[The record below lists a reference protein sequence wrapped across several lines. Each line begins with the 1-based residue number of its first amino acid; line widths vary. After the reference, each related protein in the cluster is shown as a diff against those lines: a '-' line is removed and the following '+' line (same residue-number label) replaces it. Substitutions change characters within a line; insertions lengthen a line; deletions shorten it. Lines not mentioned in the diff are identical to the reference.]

1 MNKKRTSLKALILVP
16 VFILGILSV
25 LSNVMAVNNIRKVNR
40 NASRIADD
48 CMNNISELS
57 AIENETQSIHKLGL
71 SHIIATDLNTM
82 ISIVEEM
89 QTEQETL
96 EQELEDYRKYV
107 EPEDESSYETVVSN
121 FETMKY
127 ELGNLM
133 AYSALGKN
141 TEAYALANGAVSESS
156 MAIQNEINVMKE
168 HANTAASDAREK
180 LSDVYL
186 GALVSNGIIIAISVT
201 LLMVAL
207 YCVIRFVIKPI
218 LATNKDIRDIISG
231 IDKGE
236 GDLTRRV
243 AVLSNDEI
251 ADLGNGINLFMD
263 KLQQILKMII
273 ENTNHMENVVRE
285 VGESVATSNDSAT
298 DLSAMTEE
306 LSATMQDVGHSVSVI
321 NNNTENVR
329 GDVEMIAHKSGEIN
343 EFSKEMKANADK
355 MESDARNNMDKTNET
370 IGIILEGLGKAI
382 EDSHS
387 VGQVTSLTDE
397 ILNISSQTNLLALN
411 ASIEAARAG
420 EAGKGFAVVADEI
433 RGLADSSRETAN
445 RIQQINSVV
454 VAAVNNLSDNAN
466 ELVGY
471 IQNAILPEFEAFVES
486 GVKYRDNA
494 SYIEN
499 AMQEF
504 TAKTDMLKKNID
516 EIALSISAITTAV
529 DEGAEGINGAAK
541 STQNL
546 VEDIV
551 NISDKMNE
559 NKVIAQTLQKST
571 HVFANF

>member
-48 CMNNISELS
+48 CMNSISELS

-121 FETMKY
+121 YETMKY
-127 ELGNLM
+127 ELGNL
-133 AYSALGKN
+133 
-141 TEAYALANGAVSESS
+141 
-156 MAIQNEINVMKE
+156 
-168 HANTAASDAREK
+168 
-180 LSDVYL
+180 
-186 GALVSNGIIIAISVT
+186 
-201 LLMVAL
+201 VAL

>member
-48 CMNNISELS
+48 CMNSISELS

-121 FETMKY
+121 YETMKY

-168 HANTAASDAREK
+168 HANTAVSDAREK

-420 EAGKGFAVVADEI
+420 EAGKGFAVVAD
-433 RGLADSSRETAN
+433 SSRETAN

>member
-48 CMNNISELS
+48 CMNSISELS

-89 QTEQETL
+89 QTEQKTL

-121 FETMKY
+121 YETMKY

-141 TEAYALANGAVSESS
+141 TEAYALANGVVSESS

-168 HANTAASDAREK
+168 HANTAASDARER

>member
-48 CMNNISELS
+48 CMNSISELS

-121 FETMKY
+121 YETMKY

-141 TEAYALANGAVSESS
+141 TEAYALANGVVSENC

>member
-48 CMNNISELS
+48 CMNSISELS

-121 FETMKY
+121 YETMKY

-387 VGQVTSLTDE
+387 VGQVTGLTDE

>member
-1 MNKKRTSLKALILVP
+1 
-16 VFILGILSV
+16 
-25 LSNVMAVNNIRKVNR
+25 
-40 NASRIADD
+40 
-48 CMNNISELS
+48 
-57 AIENETQSIHKLGL
+57 
-71 SHIIATDLNTM
+71 
-82 ISIVEEM
+82 
-89 QTEQETL
+89 
-96 EQELEDYRKYV
+96 
-107 EPEDESSYETVVSN
+107 
-121 FETMKY
+121 
-127 ELGNLM
+127 
-133 AYSALGKN
+133 
-141 TEAYALANGAVSESS
+141 
-156 MAIQNEINVMKE
+156 
-168 HANTAASDAREK
+168 
-180 LSDVYL
+180 
-186 GALVSNGIIIAISVT
+186 
-201 LLMVAL
+201 MVAL

-387 VGQVTSLTDE
+387 VGQVTSLTNE

>member
-1 MNKKRTSLKALILVP
+1 MP

-48 CMNNISELS
+48 CMNSISELS

-121 FETMKY
+121 YETMKY

-156 MAIQNEINVMKE
+156 TAIQNEINVMKE

-420 EAGKGFAVVADEI
+420 EAGKGFAVVAD
-433 RGLADSSRETAN
+433 SSRETAN

>member
-48 CMNNISELS
+48 YMNSISELS

-121 FETMKY
+121 YETMKY

>member
-1 MNKKRTSLKALILVP
+1 MNRKRTSLKALILVP

-48 CMNNISELS
+48 CMNSISELS

-121 FETMKY
+121 YETMKY

-141 TEAYALANGAVSESS
+141 TEAYALANGVVSESS

-168 HANTAASDAREK
+168 HANTAASDARER

-218 LATNKDIRDIISG
+218 LATNRDIRDIISG

>member
-48 CMNNISELS
+48 CMNSISELS

-71 SHIIATDLNTM
+71 SHIIVTDLNTM

-121 FETMKY
+121 YETMKY

>member
-48 CMNNISELS
+48 CMNSISELS

-121 FETMKY
+121 YETMKY

-236 GDLTRRV
+236 GDLTKRV

-370 IGIILEGLGKAI
+370 IGIILEGHGKAI

>member
-40 NASRIADD
+40 NASSIADD
-48 CMNNISELS
+48 CMNSISELS
-57 AIENETQSIHKLGL
+57 AIENETESIHKLGL

-82 ISIVEEM
+82 IAIVEEM

-121 FETMKY
+121 YETMKY

-141 TEAYALANGAVSESS
+141 TEAYALANGVVSESS

-218 LATNKDIRDIISG
+218 LATNKDISDIISG

-571 HVFANF
+571 HVFAKF

>member
-48 CMNNISELS
+48 CMNSISELS

-121 FETMKY
+121 YETMKY

-236 GDLTRRV
+236 GDMTKRV

>member
-48 CMNNISELS
+48 CINSISELS

-121 FETMKY
+121 YETMKY

>member
-1 MNKKRTSLKALILVP
+1 MNRKRTSLKVLILVP

-48 CMNNISELS
+48 CMNSISELS

-121 FETMKY
+121 YETMKY

-141 TEAYALANGAVSESS
+141 TEAYALANGVVGESS

-168 HANTAASDAREK
+168 HANTAASDARER

>member
-48 CMNNISELS
+48 CMNSISELS

-121 FETMKY
+121 YETMKY

-251 ADLGNGINLFMD
+251 ADLGNSINLFMD

>member
-1 MNKKRTSLKALILVP
+1 
-16 VFILGILSV
+16 
-25 LSNVMAVNNIRKVNR
+25 
-40 NASRIADD
+40 
-48 CMNNISELS
+48 
-57 AIENETQSIHKLGL
+57 
-71 SHIIATDLNTM
+71 
-82 ISIVEEM
+82 
-89 QTEQETL
+89 
-96 EQELEDYRKYV
+96 
-107 EPEDESSYETVVSN
+107 
-121 FETMKY
+121 
-127 ELGNLM
+127 
-133 AYSALGKN
+133 
-141 TEAYALANGAVSESS
+141 
-156 MAIQNEINVMKE
+156 MKE

-420 EAGKGFAVVADEI
+420 EAGKGFAVVAD
-433 RGLADSSRETAN
+433 SSRETAN

>member
-48 CMNNISELS
+48 CMNSISELS

-121 FETMKY
+121 YETMKY

-251 ADLGNGINLFMD
+251 ADLGNVINLFMD
-263 KLQQILKMII
+263 KLLQILKMII

-420 EAGKGFAVVADEI
+420 EAGKGFAVVAD
-433 RGLADSSRETAN
+433 SSRETAN

>member
-48 CMNNISELS
+48 CMNSISELS

-121 FETMKY
+121 YETMKY

-236 GDLTRRV
+236 GDRTRRV

>member
-25 LSNVMAVNNIRKVNR
+25 LSNVIRKVNR

-48 CMNNISELS
+48 CMNSISELS

-121 FETMKY
+121 YETMKY

-141 TEAYALANGAVSESS
+141 TEAYALANGVVSESC

-236 GDLTRRV
+236 VDLTRRV

>member
-48 CMNNISELS
+48 CMNSISELS

-96 EQELEDYRKYV
+96 EQELEDCRKYV

-121 FETMKY
+121 YETMKY

-236 GDLTRRV
+236 GDLTKRV

>member
-48 CMNNISELS
+48 CMNSISELS

-107 EPEDESSYETVVSN
+107 EPEDESSYGAVVSN
-121 FETMKY
+121 YETMKY